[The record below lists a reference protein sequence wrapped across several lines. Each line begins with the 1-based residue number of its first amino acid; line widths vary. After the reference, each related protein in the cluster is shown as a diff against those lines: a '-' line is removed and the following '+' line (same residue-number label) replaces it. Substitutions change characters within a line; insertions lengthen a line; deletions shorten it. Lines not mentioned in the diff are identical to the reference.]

1 MMNYEMFVEEL
12 KNKIS
17 AAINIPIENIEFS
30 KDGDRFSP
38 TGDRLLVKFAE
49 HDDAYEI
56 CGIHTKELFREFLNG
71 TSFDTILD
79 STVRDIRQLQGQN
92 SYEKTKKIW
101 NYETVKDSLFIR
113 LLNYDDNSKELSNA
127 VYKRIGDIVQVLYMK
142 VSENDGNIMST
153 KIFKSVVEKWK
164 EDGLTLSEDNI
175 LEEALRNTER
185 MYPPRIYRWEQMIF
199 NPEYEGEEFMSP
211 GTEEAI
217 SQDLI
222 GNCLTTA
229 KKTNTTSA
237 AKVKL
242 TKQTAKVKANG
253 KKKIKVSWKKDK
265 NASGYEITYS
275 TKKSFKGKKTIIVK
289 SNKTTSKVVKK
300 LTSKKKY
307 FVKVR
312 SYKQVGKTKTYGA
325 YSKVKTIKVK

>member
-17 AAINIPIENIEFS
+17 AVINVPIENMEFV
-30 KDGDRFSP
+30 KDGNKYAP
-38 TGDRLLVKFAE
+38 TGDRLLIKLAKHE
-49 HDDAYEI
+49 DAWEM
-56 CGIHTKELFREFLNG
+56 CGVHVKELFEELSKG
-71 TSFDTILD
+71 TSFNSIVN
-79 STVRDIRQLQGQN
+79 SSVEDIKQIQEQSL
-92 SYEKTKKIW
+92 YKETKKIW
-101 NYETVKDSLFIR
+101 DYETAKDSLFIR

-127 VYKRIGDIVQVLYMK
+127 VYKRIGDIAQVLYMK
-142 VSENDGNIMST
+142 VSECDGNIMST

-185 MYPPRIYRWEQMIF
+185 MYPPRIYRWDQMLF

-229 KKTNTTSA
+229 KKTNGAVAIFYPGVAERFTDVLDSDLYLVFTSVHEVMVHKA
-237 AKVKL
+237 DAVDAVDLSIILQDTLEEATPKEDFL
-242 TKQTAKVKANG
+242 TR
-253 KKKIKVSWKKDK
+253 KIYKYEKDTHK
-265 NASGYEITYS
+265 FLCAI
-275 TKKSFKGKKTIIVK
+275 
-289 SNKTTSKVVKK
+289 
-300 LTSKKKY
+300 
-307 FVKVR
+307 
-312 SYKQVGKTKTYGA
+312 
-325 YSKVKTIKVK
+325 